1 MEILRSS
8 VRLPS
13 DILVELGE
21 LTGHAWNSWELE
33 PIICDAI
40 RDYMRP
46 QAQAPVRS
54 ETTSCSPEAGYQWK
68 QLFLPEGTR
77 LRAAFGGAPYFALVQ
92 GAAIQCG
99 DQTLTPSGFANLRGS
114 GNRNAWKAVWLRF
127 PGNEQW
133 VLAEVCR
140 AKQKIA
146 ISRLFGAGDGETEA
160 ASPAAAQPR
169 PPGSAVSAP
178 TIRANGG
185 RERAKQ
191 SKRDNSSK
199 HGKHGEYGKRR
210 KQRKAARRRPD

>member
-40 RDYMRP
+40 RGYMRP
-46 QAQAPVRS
+46 QAPVRP

-77 LRAAFGGAPYFALVQ
+77 LRAAFGGAPYFAVVK

-99 DQTLTPSGFANLRGS
+99 DQTVTPSGFANLRGS

-133 VLAEVCR
+133 VLADVCR
-140 AKQKIA
+140 ARQKIA
-146 ISRLFGAGDGETEA
+146 ISRLFGAGDGETAA

-169 PPGSAVSAP
+169 PSGSAVSAP

-191 SKRDNSSK
+191 GKR
-199 HGKHGEYGKRR
+199 GKRR